1 MESEELFNTLEE
13 VLVSNP
19 ELVRLNLLV
28 SLDDCLAW
36 LEVRDWL
43 DALFI
48 DGLD

>member
-13 VLVSNP
+13 LLVSKP
-19 ELVRLNLLV
+19 ELVRLNLLL
-28 SLDDCLAW
+28 SLDDCLVW